1 MGARGPSP
9 PWDDGAPI
17 RAELFSV
24 ERLEEHAHSLATA
37 QAVTPGHVKGASL
50 AERLADNEA
59 VLLAA
64 YRDVAKAVDAGAA
77 ITPAAEWLIDNFHVV
92 EKQIREVRVD
102 LPPGYYRQLPKLAS
116 GPFVGYP
123 RVLGVAWAFVAH
135 TDSLF
140 DPEMLRRYL
149 RAYQEVQPLT
159 IGELWAVA
167 TTLRIVLVEN
177 LRRIAER
184 VVDSRAGRGAADVV
198 ADRLLGTGGRVV
210 EPAEAVL
217 PPHPQTTFPDSFLVQ
232 LVHRLRDQ
240 DPSIAPAL
248 EWLDEQLARQGTT
261 AEAVVR
267 GEHQRQVAGSVTVR
281 NIITSMRLITD
292 VDWTELFE
300 RVSLVD
306 DVFKAGSAFEH
317 MDFPSR
323 NLYRNAVEHLARGCE
338 LTELEV
344 AHAAVE
350 TARRAFEASA
360 DDGNV
365 RLTDPGY
372 YLIAG
377 GRARFEA
384 AIGFRSSPMGWP
396 RLAYRALGIGGYVG
410 AGAVV
415 AAGLLAVPLSVAAL
429 GGVEWR
435 WLLLLGIL
443 GFVPAIDVAVAVV
456 NYLVTRG
463 FRATL
468 LPALELR
475 GGSPRGPAHSCR
487 RADAADLAQ
496 RNRGADRPA
505 RDPLPGER
513 SGRSSFRAAVRLARC
528 AKRARGRRR

>member
-1 MGARGPSP
+1 MRFRPWLEARGPSP

-24 ERLEEHAHSLATA
+24 ERLEEHARSLATA
-37 QAVTPGHVKGASL
+37 QAVMPGHVKGPSL
-50 AERLADNEA
+50 TARLADNEA
-59 VLLAA
+59 MLLAA

-77 ITPAAEWLIDNFHVV
+77 ITPTAEWLIDNFHVV

-123 RVLGVAWAFVAH
+123 RVLGVAWAYVAH

-149 RAYQEVQPLT
+149 RAYQEVQPLS

-217 PPHPQTTFPDSFLVQ
+217 PPHPQTTFPDSFLMQ

-267 GEHQRQVAGSVTVR
+267 GEHQRQVAGSR
-281 NIITSMRLITD
+281 H
-292 VDWTELFE
+292 
-300 RVSLVD
+300 
-306 DVFKAGSAFEH
+306 SA
-317 MDFPSR
+317 
-323 NLYRNAVEHLARGCE
+323 
-338 LTELEV
+338 
-344 AHAAVE
+344 
-350 TARRAFEASA
+350 
-360 DDGNV
+360 
-365 RLTDPGY
+365 
-372 YLIAG
+372 
-377 GRARFEA
+377 
-384 AIGFRSSPMGWP
+384 
-396 RLAYRALGIGGYVG
+396 
-410 AGAVV
+410 
-415 AAGLLAVPLSVAAL
+415 
-429 GGVEWR
+429 
-435 WLLLLGIL
+435 
-443 GFVPAIDVAVAVV
+443 
-456 NYLVTRG
+456 
-463 FRATL
+463 
-468 LPALELR
+468 
-475 GGSPRGPAHSCR
+475 
-487 RADAADLAQ
+487 
-496 RNRGADRPA
+496 
-505 RDPLPGER
+505 
-513 SGRSSFRAAVRLARC
+513 
-528 AKRARGRRR
+528 

>member
-1 MGARGPSP
+1 M
-9 PWDDGAPI
+9 
-17 RAELFSV
+17 
-24 ERLEEHAHSLATA
+24 
-37 QAVTPGHVKGASL
+37 
-50 AERLADNEA
+50 
-59 VLLAA
+59 LAA
-64 YRDVAKAVDAGAA
+64 YRDVAEAIDAGAA

-102 LPPGYYRQLPKLAS
+102 LPPGYYRQLPKLAG
-116 GPFVGYP
+116 GPFAGYP
-123 RVLGVAWAFVAH
+123 RVFGVAWAFVAH

-140 DPEMLRRYL
+140 DPEVLRRYL

-217 PPHPQTTFPDSFLVQ
+217 PPHPQTTFPDSFLMQ

-306 DVFKAGSAFEH
+306 DVFKAGSAFED
-317 MDFPSR
+317 MDFRTR

-350 TARRAFEASA
+350 TARRALGANA
-360 DDGNV
+360 DGGNA
-365 RLTDPGY
+365 RLADPGY

-377 GRARFEA
+377 GRAGFEA
-384 AIGFRSSPMGWP
+384 AIGFRPSPKGWP
-396 RLAYRALGIGGYVG
+396 RRPIARWGS
-410 AGAVV
+410 
-415 AAGLLAVPLSVAAL
+415 AAMSAPA
-429 GGVEWR
+429 R
-435 WLLLLGIL
+435 WSQ
-443 GFVPAIDVAVAVV
+443 PACWPSRC
-456 NYLVTRG
+456 L
-463 FRATL
+463 
-468 LPALELR
+468 
-475 GGSPRGPAHSCR
+475 SPR
-487 RADAADLAQ
+487 
-496 RNRGADRPA
+496 
-505 RDPLPGER
+505 
-513 SGRSSFRAAVRLARC
+513 
-528 AKRARGRRR
+528 